1 MRARAR
7 WCGLTCVGEAEGPE
21 AEVGGRVGD
30 AAQAVLDGV
39 DGLVHR
45 HVPEVKLEHRGQH
58 SSMTHTQTHTH
69 TLDTPTLAHKQQQT
83 KHTNDQS
90 RRTDGGGGWRST
102 ALFFS
107 G

>member
-58 SSMTHTQTHTH
+58 SSMTHTQTRTH
-69 TLDTPTLAHKQQQT
+69 TQHIRHTYTGTQTTTNKTHKRPVPA
-83 KHTNDQS
+83 D
-90 RRTDGGGGWRST
+90 
-102 ALFFS
+102 
-107 G
+107 